1 MAGRLKKIFRSI
13 LFAIAVTLFAAVQTV
28 DDINICLNLPV
39 VKNLLVEYLQSAIQG
54 TATVTEA
61 LIYTGH
67 GIGISFN
74 GVNIAVGEKFRLAA
88 DEVDLFFSIPN
99 RINYGYWLKSIR
111 LTRPSSVFRID
122 RRDFTKPDRIR
133 YVPEIVVEDP
143 DVTLYYGGHAVS
155 LKGELTGHVAIT
167 PAGAGEIFGS
177 GGLDIRSASVRFDN
191 ELAATFTGAAG

>member
-88 DEVDLFFSIPN
+88 N
-99 RINYGYWLKSIR
+99 
-111 LTRPSSVFRID
+111 
-122 RRDFTKPDRIR
+122 
-133 YVPEIVVEDP
+133 
-143 DVTLYYGGHAVS
+143 
-155 LKGELTGHVAIT
+155 
-167 PAGAGEIFGS
+167 
-177 GGLDIRSASVRFDN
+177 
-191 ELAATFTGAAG
+191 